1 MLMTLFLLVVI
12 ACVAVVS
19 AIKQHGKFQA
29 VLAKRK
35 ATAQYLPQAIGM
47 LVLTAQVSELVRV
60 VEHVTIVNL
69 AAALLLLAIIVATKT
84 GTEGELH

>member
-1 MLMTLFLLVVI
+1 MTLFLLVCI
-12 ACVAVVS
+12 AAVAALS
-19 AIKQHGKFQA
+19 AIKQHGKLQA

-35 ATAQYLPQAIGM
+35 ATTQYLPKAIGM

>member
-1 MLMTLFLLVVI
+1 MTLFLLVII
-12 ACVAVVS
+12 AVVAVVS
-19 AIKQHGKFQA
+19 AIERHSKLQSA
-29 VLAKRK
+29 LAKRK
-35 ATAQYLPQAIGM
+35 TAAQYLPKAIGM

>member
-1 MLMTLFLLVVI
+1 MTLFLIVAI

-19 AIKQHGKFQA
+19 AIERHGKFQA
-29 VLAKRK
+29 ALAKHK
-35 ATAQYLPQAIGM
+35 STTQYLPQAISM

-60 VEHVTIVNL
+60 VEQVNIVNL